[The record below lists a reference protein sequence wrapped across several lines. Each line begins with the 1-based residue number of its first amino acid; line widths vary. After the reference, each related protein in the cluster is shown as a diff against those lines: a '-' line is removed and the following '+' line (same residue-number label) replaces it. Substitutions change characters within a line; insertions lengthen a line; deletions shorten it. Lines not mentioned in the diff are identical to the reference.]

1 MKRMMI
7 AAFLG
12 TLALGATAQTQSDDT
27 SVRIPGY
34 PIQLP
39 DQPHRRMPGDFD
51 AFKGAYDLSNGD
63 TIVLRQYGRKVYADV
78 GDRPR
83 TELIAA
89 ARIEFVAVDRQLKM
103 TLNTHED
110 GPVTGEMLIASPEQ
124 AMGQAG
130 GARVTVALLSSR

>member
-1 MKRMMI
+1 MKSMMI

-12 TLALGATAQTQSDDT
+12 TLALGATAQSQSDDT

-34 PIQLP
+34 PFQLP
-39 DQPHRRMPGDFD
+39 AQPHRLMPGDFD
-51 AFKGAYDLSNGD
+51 AFKGAYDMSNGD
-63 TIVLRQYGRKVYADV
+63 SMVLRQIGRKVYADV

-89 ARIEFVAVDRQLKM
+89 ARNEFVSVDRQLKM

-110 GPVTGEMLIASPEQ
+110 GPVTGELLIASPVQE
-124 AMGQAG
+124 MGQAR
-130 GARVTVALLSSR
+130 GAGVTVALLSSR